1 VRAGYV
7 PSLSE
12 REAVRGRP
20 REHMKGPRGDEM
32 HAATY
37 VSGTEVNGT
46 DVNWTDVK
54 AMKRTTDEPTPDN
67 QGFLIQL
74 PGGADLESL
83 IRAFVVEA
91 NARGDQRSS
100 ASPDGGPPGYVVYL
114 PVEVLQGGIQRV
126 PSRVPAQGSRSGEE
140 SLPEHLTKSER
151 RVLHY
156 LPTRLAAHEIGREL
170 YVSVNTVKTHMRRL
184 YSKLGVHTRREAVD
198 RAAALGLLTSGAAAR
213 A

>member
-1 VRAGYV
+1 
-7 PSLSE
+7 
-12 REAVRGRP
+12 
-20 REHMKGPRGDEM
+20 M
-32 HAATY
+32 HAVTDA
-37 VSGTEVNGT
+37 NGT
-46 DVNWTDVK
+46 DANGTDANRTDVK
-54 AMKRTTDEPTPDN
+54 AMKWTTDEPTPEN
-67 QGFLIQL
+67 PGFLIQL
-74 PGGADLESL
+74 PGGADLDSL

-91 NARGDQRSS
+91 GACGDQRSS
-100 ASPDGGPPGYVVYL
+100 ASPDGGPPGYVVCL
-114 PVEVLQGGIQRV
+114 PMEVLQGSIQRV
-126 PSRVPAQGSRSGEE
+126 LSRVPAQVSRSGED